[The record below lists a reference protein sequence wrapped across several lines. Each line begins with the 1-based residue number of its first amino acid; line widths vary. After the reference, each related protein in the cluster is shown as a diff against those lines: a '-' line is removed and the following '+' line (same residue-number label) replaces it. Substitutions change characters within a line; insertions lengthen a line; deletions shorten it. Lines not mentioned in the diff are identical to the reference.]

1 MSSLFGLRAPC
12 PLFAPA
18 CEMSDWQTLA
28 FQRAAREQNSAGELM
43 LSFAAVG
50 TFLGEL
56 QPFGGNY
63 VRMIHGTVVQI
74 DAVFIVMGNPDMQ
87 VGDRCTV
94 SNAQMEIVSTQVY
107 GTEQCEASLRQIGR

>member
-1 MSSLFGLRAPC
+1 MSSLFDVRAPC

-18 CEMSDWQTLA
+18 CGGSDWQTLA
-28 FQRAAREQNSAGELM
+28 FQRSTKEQNSAGELM
-43 LSFAAVG
+43 LSFATVG

-63 VRMIHGTVVQI
+63 IRMIHGTVVQI

-107 GTEQCEASLRQIGR
+107 GTEHAEISLKHIGR